1 MTQSGI
7 DPAVFR
13 LLGQYLNQLCHRF
26 PNGIVL
32 ALTYI
37 LTYQYNKIEIAIRYN

>member
-1 MTQSGI
+1 
-7 DPAVFR
+7 
-13 LLGQYLNQLCHRF
+13 
-26 PNGIVL
+26 VL